1 MGGKYCMFIGRW
13 QVIPPHQGHIK
24 LIETKLKEG
33 EDVLIA
39 IRDTEKD
46 EKNPY
51 SVEERFEAI
60 TKAFLKWGDKVKIIA
75 IPDIKGVYYGR
86 GVGYEVK
93 QIKLDEE
100 TEKISGTQ
108 IRKKQNIG

>member
-1 MGGKYCMFIGRW
+1 MFIGRW
-13 QVIPPHQGHIK
+13 QIIPPHEGHIK

-33 EDVLIA
+33 KDVLIA
-39 IRDTEKD
+39 VRDTTQD
-46 EKNPY
+46 SKNPY
-51 SVEERFEAI
+51 SVEDRTVALK
-60 TKAFLKWGDKVKIIA
+60 KAFDKWGDKVKIIT
-75 IPDIKGVYYGR
+75 IPDIEGVYYGR

-108 IRKKQNIG
+108 LRKEQNIS